1 MAKQRRTFV
10 CRSCGAETPA
20 WTGQCTGCDGWA
32 TIEEVVVG
40 AGRQRAVAPRAV
52 APLSAFD
59 GSTSVPNPVGIAEV
73 DRVLGG
79 GLVAGS
85 VTLLSGE
92 PGIGKST
99 LTLQVA
105 CSVASTGAGVVLVT
119 GEEAPAQVAARA
131 SRMGAIP
138 PSLVVLDDTSV
149 DTIVSTLSVERPAVA
164 VIDSIQTLRVG
175 DLDASPGSV
184 SQVREAAARLVEVAK
199 AEAISLVLIGHVT
212 KDGALAGPRLLE
224 HVVDTVL
231 SFSGDRHHDLRFLRA
246 VKHRFG
252 PTTDVGLFEMGGLG
266 LEAVADPSG
275 RFLADRRLDTAGSMV
290 VPALDGHR
298 PVLVEVQA
306 LASPHGDRPAAIQTE
321 GLSASRAKLVCAV
334 LEQRAAVST
343 FGQQVF
349 VSAAGGASIL
359 EPGADLGLALAIAS
373 SVADRPFPADLVA
386 CGEVGLSGEVRS
398 VPQLERRLAEAFR
411 LGFRTAIVPMSAG
424 DGPTGMRLVR
434 VGTVTEAVARLPKPV
449 GVPF

>member
-1 MAKQRRTFV
+1 M

-20 WTGQCTGCDGWA
+20 WTGQCNACDGWA
-32 TIEEVVVG
+32 TIEEMVVA
-40 AGRQRAVAPRAV
+40 AGKGKPAAARAVQ
-52 APLSAFD
+52 PLDSFD
-59 GSTSVPNPVGIAEV
+59 GSTSVPNPVGLAEV

-105 CSVASTGAGVVLVT
+105 TSVASTGAGVILIT
-119 GEEAPAQVAARA
+119 GEEAPSQVAARA
-131 SRMGAIP
+131 ARLGPIP
-138 PSLVVLDDTSV
+138 PSLMVLDDTAV
-149 DTIVSTLSVERPAVA
+149 ETIVSTLAAERPAVA
-164 VIDSIQTLRVG
+164 IIDSIQTLRVG
-175 DLDASPGSV
+175 ELDASPGSV
-184 SQVREAAARLVEVAK
+184 SQVREAAARLVGAAK
-199 AEAISLVLIGHVT
+199 TNGISLVLIGHVT

-252 PTTDVGLFEMGGLG
+252 PTTDVGLFEMTGLG
-266 LEAVADPSG
+266 LEAVSDPSG

-306 LASPHGDRPAAIQTE
+306 LASPHGDRPAAITAE
-321 GLSASRAKLVCAV
+321 GLSGSRAKLVCAV
-334 LEQRAAVST
+334 LEQRGGVST
-343 FGQQVF
+343 YGQQVF
-349 VSAAGGASIL
+349 VSAAGGASIV
-359 EPGADLGLALAIAS
+359 EPGADLGVALAVASAIADS
-373 SVADRPFPADLVA
+373 PFPSELVA
-386 CGEVGLSGEVRS
+386 CGELGLSGEIRS
-398 VPQLERRLAEAFR
+398 VPQLDRRLGEAYR
-411 LGFRTAIVPMSAG
+411 LGFRSAIVPNSAG
-424 DGPTGMRLVR
+424 DGPTGMRLIR
-434 VGTVTEAVARLPKPV
+434 AGTISEALAQLPAPI
-449 GVPF
+449 GAPF

>member
-1 MAKQRRTFV
+1 M
-10 CRSCGAETPA
+10 
-20 WTGQCTGCDGWA
+20 
-32 TIEEVVVG
+32 G
-40 AGRQRAVAPRAV
+40 AGRQRTIAPRAV

-119 GEEAPAQVAARA
+119 GEEAPSQVAARA
-131 SRMGAIP
+131 SRMGSIP

-149 DTIVSTLSVERPAVA
+149 DTIVSTLAVERPAVA
-164 VIDSIQTLRVG
+164 VIDSIQTLRVA

-199 AEAISLVLIGHVT
+199 VEAISLVLIGHVT

-231 SFSGDRHHDLRFLRA
+231 SFTGDRHHDLRFLRA

-306 LASPHGDRPAAIQTE
+306 LASPHGDRPAVIQTE

-334 LEQRAAVST
+334 LEQRVAVST

-359 EPGADLGLALAIAS
+359 EPGADLGVALAIAS
-373 SVADRPFPADLVA
+373 SVADQPFPADLVA

-398 VPQLERRLAEAFR
+398 VPQLEHRLAEAFR
-411 LGFRTAIVPMSAG
+411 LGFRTAIVPLSTG
-424 DGPTGMRLVR
+424 DGPTGMRLIR
-434 VGTVTEAVARLPKPV
+434 VGSVAEAVTRLPKPV
-449 GVPF
+449 GAPF

>member
-1 MAKQRRTFV
+1 M
-10 CRSCGAETPA
+10 
-20 WTGQCTGCDGWA
+20 
-32 TIEEVVVG
+32 
-40 AGRQRAVAPRAV
+40 
-52 APLSAFD
+52 
-59 GSTSVPNPVGIAEV
+59 
-73 DRVLGG
+73 LGG

-99 LTLQVA
+99 LTLQLA
-105 CSVASTGAGVVLVT
+105 CSVASSGAGVVLVT

-131 SRMGAIP
+131 SRLGPIP
-138 PSLVVLDDTSV
+138 SSLVVLDDTTV
-149 DTIVSTLSVERPAVA
+149 DTIVSTLAAERPAVA
-164 VIDSIQTLRVG
+164 VIDSIQTLRVAHI
-175 DLDASPGSV
+175 DASPGSV
-184 SQVREAAARLVEVAK
+184 SQVRESAARLVAVAK

-231 SFSGDRHHDLRFLRA
+231 SFTGDRHHDLRFLRA

-252 PTTDVGLFEMGGLG
+252 PTTDVGLFEMSGMG

-298 PVLVEVQA
+298 PILVEVQA
-306 LASPHGDRPAAIQTE
+306 LASPHGDRPASIQAE

-349 VSAAGGASIL
+349 VSSAGGASIV
-359 EPGADLGLALAIAS
+359 EPGADLGVALAVAS
-373 SVADRPFPADLVA
+373 AVVDQPFPADLVA

-398 VPQLERRLAEAFR
+398 VPQLERRLGEAFR
-411 LGFRTAIVPMSAG
+411 LGFRTAIVPTSA
-424 DGPTGMRLVR
+424 DRGPTGMRLIR
-434 VGTVTEAVARLPKPV
+434 VGTVAEAVAQLPVSV
-449 GVPF
+449 GAPF